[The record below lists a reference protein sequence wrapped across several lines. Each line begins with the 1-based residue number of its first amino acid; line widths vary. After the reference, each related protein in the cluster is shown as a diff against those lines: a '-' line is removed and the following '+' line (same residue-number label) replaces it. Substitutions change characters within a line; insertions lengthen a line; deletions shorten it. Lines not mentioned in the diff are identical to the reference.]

1 MRMKIAILGTLAY
14 TLATFPLAVLWHVVL
29 FESRYQ
35 AFGYFDGEPSFALG
49 FLSIVVQGLV
59 MSLLFPLLQFTG
71 NEIVRGL
78 KFAALMGVFLWTS
91 HVIALMAKQ
100 TIVNP
105 GGFLVM
111 ESAYL
116 ALQFL
121 VFGLLIGMIQK
132 KFG

>member
-1 MRMKIAILGTLAY
+1 MKIAILGTLAY

-59 MSLLFPLLQFTG
+59 MSLLFPLLQLTG
-71 NEIVRGL
+71 NEIARGL
-78 KFAALMGVFLWTS
+78 KFAVLMGVFLWTS

-116 ALQFL
+116 ALQFV
-121 VFGLLIGMIQK
+121 VFGLLIGIIQK